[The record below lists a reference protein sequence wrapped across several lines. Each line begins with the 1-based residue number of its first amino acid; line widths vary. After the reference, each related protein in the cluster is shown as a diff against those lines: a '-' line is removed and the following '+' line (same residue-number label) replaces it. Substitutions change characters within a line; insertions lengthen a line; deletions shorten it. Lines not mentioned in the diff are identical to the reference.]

1 MTGFRIALTAAGLL
15 LASGAGFSPGPFG
28 LPGSEAR
35 AQTETELRQTEEK
48 LEAARREASELA
60 ERRTRIAAELNSL
73 RHEMILAASNTME
86 REGLVSRLEQQLESL
101 REEKEARR
109 ESMHARNRQLREVL
123 GALVRLSRNPPET
136 LLVRGG
142 PPLETVRS
150 ARLLSTAAPTLD
162 DRARML
168 ADELV
173 ALEKVE
179 TDIGQKLASLTTAR
193 SDLTGERARLEALIT
208 RQRTLLEETD
218 ERMAAAQERSRALAE
233 QATSLRDL
241 LEGIAREEAVAR
253 TAPRPPEAP
262 PEPPESPAYAAL
274 MTRPE
279 SVRAFPSSGQ
289 ITRPVT
295 GPVVLNYG
303 QDTGFGQ
310 TSKGVTIRTRSDA
323 QIVAPFDGRI
333 AFAGPFRD
341 LGRVLIIEHAGG
353 YHTVLAGMSRIDV
366 IVGQWLL
373 AGEPVGVMQ
382 MGDTGGSAPELYVE
396 LRREGQPVNPLRWIS
411 AGGDDTRDTKG
422 KS

>member
-28 LPGSEAR
+28 PPGSEAR
-35 AQTETELRQTEEK
+35 AQTETELRQTEEE

-60 ERRTRIAAELNSL
+60 ERRARIAAELSSL

-279 SVRAFPSSGQ
+279 SVRAFPSSGP

-295 GPVVLNYG
+295 GPVVLSYG

-373 AGEPVGVMQ
+373 AGEPVGVME